1 MKYKFLL
8 IALISFIYVI
18 SVNAQIGVNATGGV
32 YFPIG
37 ELAKSYNTG
46 YGGDIAFIYKFN
58 PSFELSLVG
67 GVSAYEADQ
76 DELEKRLLEDLGD
89 IGEGIN
95 IEAEFN
101 VEAPL
106 KLYPLVLNFTYMYG
120 KKKFKPYFFFE
131 GGIFF
136 YDLTYTG
143 YIKIINGPTID
154 LPESI
159 EKRSSTTLSLG
170 GGFLSSL
177 SKKLFLNV
185 RGKWSIMNNINLVE
199 ADENEEL
206 RGVEKTV
213 QTISLSA
220 GLSYYF

>member
-1 MKYKFLL
+1 M
-8 IALISFIYVI
+8 IIS
-18 SVNAQIGVNATGGV
+18 NQIFGQLGVSATGGV

-46 YGGDIAFIYKFN
+46 YGGDVAFIYKFN

-67 GVSAYEADQ
+67 GVSSYEADQ
-76 DELEKRLLEDLGD
+76 EELQKRLEEEIGD

-95 IEAEFN
+95 VDVEMN
-101 VEAPL
+101 VQAPL
-106 KLYPLVLNFTYMYG
+106 KLYPLVLNFTYISG
-120 KKKFKPYFFFE
+120 KKKFRPYFFFE
-131 GGIFF
+131 GGVFF
-136 YDLTYTG
+136 YDLTYSG
-143 YIKIINGPTID
+143 YIQIVNGPTIE

-220 GLSYYF
+220 GLNYYF